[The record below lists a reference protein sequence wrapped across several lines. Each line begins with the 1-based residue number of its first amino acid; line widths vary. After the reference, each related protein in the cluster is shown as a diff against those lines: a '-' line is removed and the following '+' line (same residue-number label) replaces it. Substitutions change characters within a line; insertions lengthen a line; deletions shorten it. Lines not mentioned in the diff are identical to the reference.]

1 MTITLKNTPPS
12 INRFAGRAN
21 VHEYREEKE
30 RWTKAVYLTA
40 KAAKTRPRTPY
51 QRAAVEITY
60 FFPNRNR
67 RDPDNFAGKFLL
79 DGLTMAGVIADDDF
93 RHIRLSVAGEYD
105 KHNPR
110 TVIRV
115 TGIGAEV

>member
-1 MTITLKNTPPS
+1 MY
-12 INRFAGRAN
+12 
-21 VHEYREEKE
+21 EYRAEKE
-30 RWTKAVYLTA
+30 RWTQAVYLAA
-40 KAAKTRPRTPY
+40 KASKTRPRTPY
-51 QRAAVEITY
+51 QRAEVEITY
-60 FFPNRNR
+60 YFHNRNR

-105 KHNPR
+105 RQNPR

-115 TGIGAEV
+115 TGIGAEG